1 MNALWQIILQI
12 LWRLRPVSALEMNL
26 HDIIALG
33 FQIFT
38 SDEELDDLAHN
49 PARRAI
55 IAPALADAHAK
66 LNLLIYLRACELAG
80 LTPRSTRFIPN
91 FTCTH
96 ASTDTLALW
105 RAFQR
110 LVAKFDD
117 YERLAKLR
125 AQHLRREAS
134 TIPPSLRDSP
144 LRLDAAH
151 RSTSPAFHA
160 VEDSVRLLEVL
171 PRRRRGRWIGASSRR
186 DG

>member
-1 MNALWQIILQI
+1 
-12 LWRLRPVSALEMNL
+12 
-26 HDIIALG
+26 
-33 FQIFT
+33 
-38 SDEELDDLAHN
+38 
-49 PARRAI
+49 
-55 IAPALADAHAK
+55 
-66 LNLLIYLRACELAG
+66 LLIYLRACELAG

-134 TIPPSLRDSP
+134 IPSYGDDQRLSATHHDVQTIATAIAPLLAQSLAP
-144 LRLDAAH
+144 QA
-151 RSTSPAFHA
+151 STQSTA
-160 VEDSVRLLEVL
+160 
-171 PRRRRGRWIGASSRR
+171 IT
-186 DG
+186 